1 MLREMLRQP
10 GTKQPDARF
19 TALLQKL
26 VTKYAYRAL
35 STDDLQHEVE
45 SAMTPAMD
53 LENSR
58 SMDWFFDD
66 WVRGTGIPHYR
77 VEFTSHH
84 DETGYSVRGK
94 LFQTGVPRSF
104 LASVPL
110 YATGSSGRSFL
121 GTVVAGGPETSF
133 RFHTSGPPHKILIDP
148 QMTLLCTTE

>member
-1 MLREMLRQP
+1 ME
-10 GTKQPDARF
+10 
-19 TALLQKL
+19 
-26 VTKYAYRAL
+26 
-35 STDDLQHEVE
+35 
-45 SAMTPAMD
+45 
-53 LENSR
+53 LEESR

-84 DETGYSVRGK
+84 DETGYSVRGR

-133 RFHTSGPPHKILIDP
+133 RCHTSGPPHKTPIPSQLP
-148 QMTLLCTTE
+148 LL